1 MNLWV
6 YASVNIGRENDRSAG
21 VGELRGK
28 LSEAVAAFDSSK
40 ARIRELDSRLQGLE
54 DPTALQ
60 LQDVERKL
68 ARFEE
73 AGHTAILTAYR
84 QRQELDR
91 QFGADEQAALKMRIR
106 DLAQAKVSSDTGAPI
121 SSCSGK
127 AGRLTTSVP
136 IGCIVRRA

>member
-1 MNLWV
+1 MAERGGRHPGGSRAYQYIFGSGETGVSAFTTIATPLCYHLNLWV

-73 AGHTAILTAYR
+73 AGYTAI
-84 QRQELDR
+84 
-91 QFGADEQAALKMRIR
+91 
-106 DLAQAKVSSDTGAPI
+106 
-121 SSCSGK
+121 
-127 AGRLTTSVP
+127 
-136 IGCIVRRA
+136 